1 MKSLDEKL
9 KFLAMK
15 EIVIPDVD
23 DFLNRLHGSIH
34 KREERRQSL
43 VSGIMATI
51 IFLIVGFGV
60 YQNSYRLKEIP
71 VYINGESFLISEID
85 ELEQYDIVFD
95 EALIY
100 ASAEYLLE
108 DADVLGDDW
117 ELLKELDE
125 AEIIDL
131 EDVLSLEEQS

>member
-23 DFLNRLHGSIH
+23 VFLNRLHGSIH